1 VVDKPLG
8 TSATVLNSNLAPPPI
23 TPALATGMGTS
34 TIPLSTATP
43 FQTNFAPPAPLGTGY
58 SREVFVQQ
66 PLSQNILNEPA
77 LGMAAPMTIQK
88 EFLEKPVI
96 VRETIL
102 PEERV
107 TIQPVIHRERE
118 QTEFHEVVQ
127 PMKERDILPTRLVY
141 ATLPNQVTPTLVEND
156 QQFQRSYQ
164 ESTHRYIPSSEVLPT
179 QSQTVE
185 KAPILEEFIHKKII
199 EEVQPVLYKETVQP
213 TLIEEV
219 QPIYERVVEAPV
231 MSEEIRSV
239 KELGTRFPS
248 ELTSTSGL
256 GSTGLSGTAL
266 GSSPTTG
273 YYQSTKRVI

>member
-8 TSATVLNSNLAPPPI
+8 TSATALDSNLAPPI
-23 TPALATGMGTS
+23 TPALATGMGNT
-34 TIPLSTATP
+34 TP
-43 FQTNFAPPAPLGTGY
+43 FQTNYATPAPLGTGY

-66 PLSQNILNEPA
+66 PLSQNIMNEPA
-77 LGMAAPMTIQK
+77 LGMAAPMTIQR
-88 EFLEKPVI
+88 EYLEKPVI

-102 PEERV
+102 PEEKV
-107 TIQPVIHRERE
+107 SVQPVIHRERE
-118 QTEFHEVVQ
+118 QTEFHEVMQ
-127 PMKERDILPTRLVY
+127 PMKERDILPTKVVY

-248 ELTSTSGL
+248 EVTSTSGL
-256 GSTGLSGTAL
+256 GSTGLSGTGLSGTAL
-266 GSSPTTG
+266 SGSSSTTH
-273 YYQSTKRVI
+273 YQSTKRTI